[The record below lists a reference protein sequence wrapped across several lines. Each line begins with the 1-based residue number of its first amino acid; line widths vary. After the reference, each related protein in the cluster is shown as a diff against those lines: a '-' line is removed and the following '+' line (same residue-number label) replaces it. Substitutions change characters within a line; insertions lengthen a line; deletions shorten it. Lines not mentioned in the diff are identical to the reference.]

1 MFKEEYIFFDVNVNT
16 KTEVL
21 EFISNQALSLGL
33 TDDKNG
39 LLEDFL
45 KREEEFST
53 GLQDGFEIPHAKSSH
68 AKEIAIIYARCKNP
82 IKEWETLDDSFV
94 TNLFALIVP
103 KQNAGNEHL
112 MMISK
117 LATNLLEDEFKNT
130 VRSSDNKSELT
141 KYITKIIKED
151 N

>member
-1 MFKEEYIFFDVNVNT
+1 MFKEEYIFFDVNANT

-21 EFISNQALSLGL
+21 EFISEQALALGL
-33 TDDKNG
+33 TDNKNE
-39 LLEDFL
+39 LLKDFI

-53 GLQDGFEIPHAKSSH
+53 GLQDGFAIPHAKSSH
-68 AKEIAIIYARCKNP
+68 AKEIAIIYVNCKNQ

-112 MMISK
+112 MMIAK
-117 LATNLLEDEFKNT
+117 LATNLLEDEFKNK
-130 VRSSDNKSELT
+130 VKSSNNKSELSE
-141 KYITKIIKED
+141 YILKIMKED